1 MMNAHRIAGNAASPT
16 DERVEPGRQAQEDD
30 AELESPRDETRRDE
44 EDLFQ
49 SRRPLVVSP
58 KRVYGYIENLASLSL
73 LGIFSFFGTLIR
85 LGLVAIGSY
94 SGQSIFPLLWAQMV
108 GCCLMGMFT
117 VRKRCIE
124 EM

>member
-1 MMNAHRIAGNAASPT
+1 MIDTGMEYNVASPT
-16 DERVEPGRQAQEDD
+16 NEPVEPGQQAQDD
-30 AELESPRDETRRDE
+30 AELEPPQDETQRDE

-58 KRVYGYIENLASLSL
+58 KRVYGYIEYLASLSL

-85 LGLVAIGSY
+85 LGLIAIGNY
-94 SGQSIFPLLWAQMV
+94 NGQSIFPLLWAQMV

-117 VRKRCIE
+117 ARKRCIE